1 MNNRRMIFLAGVIL
15 ALAALV
21 AYRNSF
27 EAPFVFDDHP
37 SIHGNPTIQR
47 LWPLSGPLSPPA
59 NGAGVTG
66 RPVVNLSLAVNY
78 AIGGLEV
85 RGYHVMNLVLH
96 ILAGLALWGVLRRTL
111 RSIVGRDRCIPPLG
125 EERRDQA
132 IPPYSNPLVAHA
144 ELAAWTMALL
154 WLLHPLLTE
163 SVVCVVQRTELLGG
177 LFYLFTLY
185 CFIRATEKPET
196 GNLKPEGSG
205 NSVEKPETAPLSADI
220 DPVFVPAVAGQR
232 DLKPEGKGTFIWQ
245 ALTVVSCLVGVAS
258 KEIVASVPLMA
269 LLYDRTFVSGS
280 FRAAWSRR
288 KWLYVAMAATWLL
301 LAWLMLHNQ
310 QRGRTVGFGLGIS
323 SWEYLLTQCQ
333 ALTIYLKLSVWP
345 HPLVV
350 DYGVPVVRSLGEVW
364 GRGLFILVLLAGTGV
379 ALWRRPVLGFIGAWF
394 FVILA
399 PSSSIIPLTTQTI
412 AEHRMYLPLIAVVVL
427 LVGLGVRWLGRPAL
441 FVFLALAAG
450 AGVLTVQRN
459 LVYRDDLT
467 LWLDT
472 VEKYPVNS
480 RALAGVATAHF
491 NRGNL
496 AEARRFYEE
505 SLRLDPASAAKQYN
519 MGLAL
524 GALGDVDGAIRYY
537 REAIRLVPQYGA
549 AHGNLAAA
557 LVQRGDFMEAIPHLK
572 AAIIAMPGLPTTHFT
587 LGQAL
592 AGLGRM
598 EGATVAYEEAIR
610 LEPGY
615 AEARLNLGI
624 LLAQQGRLADAQA
637 QLTEVVRLHPQAAEG
652 HANLG
657 LVLAEGG
664 RLAEAVASYEEAL
677 RLRPDYAMAHY
688 NLGNALIQQ
697 QRWAEARGHFAE
709 ALRIAPDMEAAREML
724 ERLKDAP

>member
-1 MNNRRMIFLAGVIL
+1 MRSNRLVLIGGLVLG
-15 ALAALV
+15 LAALV

-47 LWPLSGPLSPPA
+47 LWPLSGPLSPPG

-78 AIGGLEV
+78 ALGGFEV
-85 RGYHVMNLVLH
+85 RGYHVMNLALH
-96 ILAGLALWGVLRRTL
+96 VLAGLTLWGVLRRTL
-111 RSIVGRDRCIPPLG
+111 LFGIVGLPLLSRQSQATADAG
-125 EERRDQA
+125 GPSGDSVRRQA
-132 IPPYSNPLVAHA
+132 PTLQANH

-163 SVVCVVQRTELLGG
+163 SVVCVVQRTEVLGG
-177 LFYLFTLY
+177 LFYLLTLY
-185 CFIRATEKPET
+185 CFIRAAEK
-196 GNLKPEGSG
+196 
-205 NSVEKPETAPLSADI
+205 A
-220 DPVFVPAVAGQR
+220 
-232 DLKPEGKGTFIWQ
+232 EGKGTRFWPV
-245 ALTVVSCLVGVAS
+245 LTVLSCLVGVAS

-280 FRAAWSRR
+280 FRAAWARR
-288 KWLYVAMAATWLL
+288 KGLYLALAATWLL
-301 LAWLMLHNQ
+301 LAWLMLNNQ
-310 QRGRTVGFGLGIS
+310 QRGRTVGFGLGLS

-364 GRGLFILVLLAGTGV
+364 GRGLLILALLAGTGV

-399 PSSSIIPLTTQTI
+399 PSSSFIPLTTQTI

-427 LVGLGVRWLGRPAL
+427 LVGAAVRWLGRPAL
-441 FVFLALAAG
+441 FGCLALAAG

-496 AEARRFYEE
+496 TEARRYYEE
-505 SLRLDPASAAKQYN
+505 SLRLDPTSAPKQYN

-572 AAIIAMPGLPTTHFT
+572 AAIIAMPDLPTTHFT
-587 LGQAL
+587 LGLAL
-592 AGLGRM
+592 VGLGRTD
-598 EGATVAYEEAIR
+598 GAMAAYEEAIR

-615 AEARLNLGI
+615 VEARLNLGI
-624 LLAQQGRLADAQA
+624 LLAQQGRLADAQM
-637 QLTEVVRLHPQAAEG
+637 QLAEVVRLRPQAAEG

-657 LVLAEGG
+657 LVQAESG
-664 RLAEAVASYEEAL
+664 RLAEAMASYEEAL

-697 QRWAEARGHFAE
+697 QRWAEARKHFAE
-709 ALRIAPDMEAAREML
+709 AVRIDPDLQAAREML

>member
-1 MNNRRMIFLAGVIL
+1 M
-15 ALAALV
+15 
-21 AYRNSF
+21 
-27 EAPFVFDDHP
+27 
-37 SIHGNPTIQR
+37 
-47 LWPLSGPLSPPA
+47 
-59 NGAGVTG
+59 
-66 RPVVNLSLAVNY
+66 
-78 AIGGLEV
+78 
-85 RGYHVMNLVLH
+85 
-96 ILAGLALWGVLRRTL
+96 
-111 RSIVGRDRCIPPLG
+111 
-125 EERRDQA
+125 
-132 IPPYSNPLVAHA
+132 
-144 ELAAWTMALL
+144 
-154 WLLHPLLTE
+154 
-163 SVVCVVQRTELLGG
+163 
-177 LFYLFTLY
+177 FYLFTLY
-185 CFIRATEKPET
+185 CFIRVTE
-196 GNLKPEGSG
+196 
-205 NSVEKPETAPLSADI
+205 
-220 DPVFVPAVAGQR
+220 
-232 DLKPEGKGTFIWQ
+232 KPEGKGPYVWHV
-245 ALTVVSCLVGVAS
+245 LTVLSCLVGVAS

-280 FRAAWSRR
+280 FRAAWARR
-288 KWLYVAMAATWLL
+288 KWLYVSMAATWLL
-301 LAWLMLHNQ
+301 LAWLMLNNQ
-310 QRGRTVGFGLGIS
+310 QRGRTVGFGLGIT

-333 ALTIYLKLSVWP
+333 ALAIYLKLSVWP

-350 DYGVPVVRSLGEVW
+350 DYGVPVVRNLGEVW
-364 GRGLFILVLLAGTGV
+364 GRGLLILALLAGTGV
-379 ALWRRPVLGFIGAWF
+379 ALWRRPVMGFIGAWF

-399 PSSSIIPLTTQTI
+399 PSSSFIPLTTQTI

-427 LVGLGVRWLGRPAL
+427 LVGAGVRWLGRPAL

-459 LVYRDDLT
+459 RVYRDDLT

-496 AEARRFYEE
+496 AEARRYYEE
-505 SLRLDPASAAKQYN
+505 SLRLDPTSAPKQYN

-524 GALGDVDGAIRYY
+524 GALGDMDGAIRYY

-572 AAIIAMPGLPTTHFT
+572 AAIIAMPQLPTTHFT

-610 LEPGY
+610 LEPAY
-615 AEARLNLGI
+615 AEARLILGI
-624 LLAQQGRLADAQA
+624 SLAQQGRLADAQA
-637 QLTEVVRLHPQAAEG
+637 QLAEVVRLRPQAAEG

-657 LVLAEGG
+657 LVQAESG
-664 RLAEAVASYEEAL
+664 RLAEAIASYAEAL

-697 QRWAEARGHFAE
+697 QRWAEARRHFAE
-709 ALRIAPDMEAAREML
+709 AVRIAPDMEAAREML